1 MFLESEK
8 IKRQRRYVRLTL
20 QSELDTRNGEVL
32 HWLLS
37 NSCQAGD
44 RDKVLDAVRAFWLPN
59 SQQNADCYSPQELKE
74 TAQFAIWRLEEQIWY
89 LRSHFNLHVSAGA
102 PAMSSLF
109 GVATPSRAVPPEVS
123 PVLNALNSKGLG
135 ASGEGLQPLDL
146 KRLDWSADE
155 NELGEAEEVRE

>member
-20 QSELDTRNGEVL
+20 QSELGNRNGEVL
-32 HWLLS
+32 RWLLS
-37 NSCQAGD
+37 KEGPSEARN
-44 RDKVLDAVRAFWLPN
+44 KVLDAVRAFWLPN

-89 LRSHFNLHVSAGA
+89 LRSHFDLQVSATA
-102 PAMSSLF
+102 PAT
-109 GVATPSRAVPPEVS
+109 ASRAEPSEASRVPD
-123 PVLNALNSKGLG
+123 ALNSKDLG

-146 KRLDWSADE
+146 QNFDWSVDE
-155 NELGEAEEVRE
+155 NELGEVA